1 MSFTKLDYCQYLLSS
16 PINYTLTN
24 LAEHLEGVSH
34 DRVNRYLRQEKLTP
48 RLLWKNVKD
57 QVQTCEDSFIVF
69 DDTVLDKRYAQAIEL
84 SRRQYSGCE
93 HRVIRGIGLVSC
105 LYVNADTRQFW
116 VVDYRLYDPD
126 GDGKSKL
133 DHVMEM
139 LTSLAQTKHV
149 PFKTVLM
156 DSWYAAQK
164 LMGHI
169 DNLGKI
175 YYCPLKVNRLVDDTG
190 GIDKYKR
197 IDQLGWSEVEQRHG
211 KLVKLRGFPKDKKVK
226 LFRVTVS
233 TGRTDYVATNDLAQA
248 STDVVQQVCDV
259 RWKVEEFHRQL
270 KQLTGIEAC
279 QCRKGRIQRNHIACA
294 LLVWAR
300 LQVIAYQTHQT
311 VYRVKHRML
320 STYLI
325 QQLKHPSVL
334 MVLA

>member
-1 MSFTKLDYCQYLLSS
+1 MSFTKLDYCQYLLNS
-16 PINYTLTN
+16 PVNYTLTN

-34 DRVNRYLRQEKLTP
+34 DQVNRYLRQEKLTP
-48 RLLWKNVKD
+48 RLLWENVKGEVESS
-57 QVQTCEDSFIVF
+57 QEGYIVF
-69 DDTVLDKRYAQAIEL
+69 DDTVLDKRYARSIEL

-105 LYVNADTRQFW
+105 LYINAQTRQFW

-139 LTSLAQTKHV
+139 LDHLVEMKQLM
-149 PFKTVLM
+149 FRTVLM
-156 DSWYAAQK
+156 DGWYAAQK

-169 DNLGKI
+169 DGLGKI
-175 YYCPLKVNRLVDDTG
+175 YYCPLRRNRLVDDSG
-190 GIDKYKR
+190 GIEKYKR
-197 IDQLGWSEVEQRHG
+197 IDQIDWSETQQHQG

-233 TGRTDYVATNDLAQA
+233 TGRTDYVATNDRSQA
-248 STDVVQQVCDV
+248 STDIVQQECDV
-259 RWKVEEFHRQL
+259 RWKIEEFHREL

-279 QCRKGRIQRNHIACA
+279 QCRKARIQRNHIACA

-300 LQVIAYQTHQT
+300 LKSIAYQTHQT
-311 VYRVKHRML
+311 VYHIKHRML
-320 STYLI
+320 SAYLI
-325 QQLKHPSVL
+325 QQLKSPSIL